1 MGGVN
6 VRQVAAGRAHT
17 MAVDE
22 QGRVWGW
29 GSGVA
34 GRLGTG
40 CNHDEG
46 APVLADTML
55 DAVVRSV
62 ACGHDYTLMLC
73 DD

>member
-1 MGGVN
+1 MGGIDVH
-6 VRQVAAGRAHT
+6 QVAAGRAHT

-22 QGRVWGW
+22 QGRLWGW

-40 CNHDEG
+40 CNLDESV
-46 APVLADTML
+46 PVLADTMQQ
-55 DAVVRSV
+55 AVVRAV